1 MITPG
6 ARGRIL
12 AYGAPV
18 DMRKGIETLAGLVA
32 QAGHDVAAGDTFL
45 FLGRSRKRAKC
56 LWFDEVC
63 ARLLVSRI
71 DRGCFAPLWRD
82 DGKEVELTSSELMLL
97 LEGSKLVGRMAL
109 TPSPIDRK
117 SAGRIAATS
126 FR

>member
-1 MITPG
+1 
-6 ARGRIL
+6 
-12 AYGAPV
+12 V
-18 DMRKGIETLAGLVA
+18 DMRKGIQTLAGLVA

-56 LWFDEVC
+56 LWFDDVC

-82 DGKEVELTSSELMLL
+82 DGKEVELSSRELLLL

-117 SAGRIAATS
+117 AAGRISATS

>member
-6 ARGRIL
+6 GRGRIF

-18 DMRKGIETLAGLVA
+18 DMRKGIHTLAGLVV
-32 QAGHDVAAGDTFL
+32 QAGHDVATGDTFL
-45 FLGRSRKRAKC
+45 FLGRNRRRAKC

-82 DGKEVELTSSELMLL
+82 DEREVELTSSELMLFL
-97 LEGSKLVGRMAL
+97 QGSKLVGRMAL

-117 SAGRIAATS
+117 AESRIKSTN